1 MRITAVETLYLAGGI
16 TVHAGPIQWL
26 WVKIH
31 TEDGLY
37 GLGETY
43 PAPGAE
49 EAVIHGRLAARLLG
63 QDAGRIEGLWAS
75 MFDAVSYSGWAG
87 AEMRA
92 ISAVDTAL
100 WDLKGKALNTPCYE
114 LLGGATRDRIRTY
127 NTCYDHISFNDEP
140 VRLAESLLDSGIRG
154 MKIWPFDPIAKVTGG
169 NYITP
174 TQIKEAIR
182 PLRLIKEKFG
192 DQMEV
197 AMEFHGYWS
206 LPCAIQIARAC
217 EEFQP
222 MWLEEMLGQD
232 NMAAYRE
239 LASSTHLPLTISERL
254 MTTWQYRELLAN
266 GAARVVMPDVAW
278 CGGLTQAKKIA
289 DMGAAHYL
297 PVAPHNCGG
306 PILHAATMHL
316 AAAVPNLYIA
326 ESVRRHYA
334 DEYIPIVGQ
343 LATPKDGFFD
353 LPQGPGLGMDLAPD
367 VLTRP
372 DLHRRVSE

>member
-1 MRITAVETLYLAGGI
+1 M
-16 TVHAGPIQWL
+16 HAGPIQWL
-26 WVKIH
+26 WVRIH

-43 PAPGAE
+43 PHPASE
-49 EAVIHGRLAARLLG
+49 EAVIHSRLAPRLLG
-63 QDAGRIEGLWAS
+63 QDARRIEGLWAS

-100 WDLKGKALNTPCYE
+100 WDLKGKSLGVPVYQ

-127 NTCYDHISFNDEP
+127 NTCYDHISFLEEP
-140 VRLAESLLDSGIRG
+140 VRLAESLLDSGISG

-174 TQIKEAIR
+174 AQIKEAIR
-182 PLRLIKEKFG
+182 PLQLIKEKFG
-192 DQMEV
+192 DAMEV
-197 AMEFHGYWS
+197 AMEFHGYWN

-217 EEFQP
+217 EPYSP

-239 LASSTHLPLTISERL
+239 LASATRLPLTISERL
-254 MTTWQYRELLAN
+254 MTAWQYRELLAN

-289 DMGAAHYL
+289 DLGAAHYL

-306 PILHAATMHL
+306 PVLHAATMHL

-326 ESVRRHYA
+326 ESVRRHYG
-334 DEYIPIVGQ
+334 DEYVPIVGSIGG
-343 LATPKDGFFD
+343 PHDGFFD
-353 LPQGPGLGMDLAPD
+353 LPEGPGLGMDLLPE
-367 VLTRP
+367 VLERP
-372 DLHRRVSE
+372 DLVRRVTTR